1 MSTKIFHMKYFFIF
15 IFLIAFNIT
24 AKSQSAEDSVK
35 AAVNQLFT
43 AMKTSN
49 GALLLSCFADSA
61 LLQTITKNKGGEI
74 MVKNESVKDFA
85 ASINSVPVGA
95 LDERIRFDMIKMD
108 GVLAFVWTPYSFYYN
123 NKFSH
128 CGVNVLLL
136 IRTIS
141 GWKIQYIIDTRRKDN
156 CL

>member
-1 MSTKIFHMKYFFIF
+1 M
-15 IFLIAFNIT
+15 IALGVN
-24 AKSQSAEDSVK
+24 AKCQSADDSVK

-43 AMKTSN
+43 AMKTSD
-49 GALLLSCFADSA
+49 GALLFSCFADSA

-74 MVKNESVKDFA
+74 IIKNESVKEFA
-85 ASINSVPVGA
+85 TSISSAPVGA
-95 LDERIRFDMIKMD
+95 LDERIRFDMIKID
-108 GVLAFVWTPYSFYYN
+108 GVLASVWTPYSFYYN

-136 IRTIS
+136 IRTNN
-141 GWKIQYIIDTRRKDN
+141 GWKIQYIIDTRRKGN